1 MKLFLFLVNE
11 VAMLLARYAFPD
23 EVLAVDLHGW
33 PEVTGAKDSGCHG
46 VCAGMVVV
54 YALM

>member
-11 VAMLLARYAFPD
+11 VAMLLAKYAFPD
-23 EVLAVDLHGW
+23 EVLKVGLHGY
-33 PEVTGAKDSGCHG
+33 PTVTDAKDSGSHG
-46 VCAGMVVV
+46 ARAGMIVA

>member
-33 PEVTGAKDSGCHG
+33 PKVTGAKDSGSHG
-46 VCAGMVVV
+46 VRTGMVAA